1 RLAGR
6 EREKSASYYTPEVLT
21 QCLVKYALKELLK
34 DKTSDDILKLAICE
48 PAMGSAA
55 FLNEAV
61 NQLAEAYIE
70 LKQKESGVL
79 VSHEDRPQELQKVK
93 MFLADRCVYGIDL
106 NPVAVEL
113 AEVSLWLNTIY
124 KGAFVPW
131 FRAQLFNG
139 NSLIGARRQ
148 VYPIVQLQATKTPDR
163 WWENAP
169 MRVKPGKAAAP
180 KSHVYHF
187 LTGDPGMASYPDKVI
202 KGLAPDEIKE
212 LKAWNKDFNKPYT
225 TSEIETLT
233 RITSVIDK
241 LWRKQIN
248 HLRSVRGRTT
258 DALSIYGRTE
268 DVAEAST
275 TIREKD
281 DIFDQLYRTV
291 GGDNASPYARLKF
304 AMDYWCALWFWPI
317 RDAEL
322 LPSRSEF
329 FFDMDLILEGTV
341 ESVSSAQMTM
351 FEVTELDLMADEIR
365 DTYSGYAW
373 NDIGKVNLNDMCR
386 LNPRLAMSRQ
396 IAQQQHFF
404 HWELEF
410 ADIFAD
416 KGGFDLILGNP
427 PWIKLEWKEL
437 SVLSDKNPMF
447 TVKELTATQTSLQRE
462 ESLKDK
468 VAEDL
473 YFSEYESMLG
483 IQNFLNSQQ
492 NYSELK
498 GQSSNLYKC
507 FLPQAWSFGLPMGI
521 MAFLHPD
528 SIYDDPGGET
538 LRKIVNSRLRF
549 HFQFANEKILFQEIG
564 HRIKFSIN
572 IYSYLQQ
579 TGFDSISNLYDPST
593 IDQCFD
599 DSIVGNV
606 PGIKDN
612 TGAWN
617 INGHP
622 SRVINVRKKDLLMFS
637 KLLDGSNEWSSAR
650 LPAIHAR
657 EMIDAL
663 RLFSTQQTYIDS
675 NNLEVFSS
683 EIWNETNAQK
693 NNTIVRSVNFPDSIN
708 KAVFSGPH
716 VSVANPIFKCSR
728 SKCELKSDFDCI
740 DLTIIPEDYLQR
752 CNYQPKM
759 SLEVYRKMIPITS
772 WGELYTKEYRISM
785 RRMIDP
791 STERTLSP
799 AIIPPGIC
807 HIDTIQSVCIR
818 GLTGY
823 ASGLLSSIP
832 YDFFIKTTG
841 KSHANF
847 DILSKLPIPLESST
861 RYEIVARSLL
871 LNCLTKYYSDLWK
884 AEWNE
889 SFLSYQWSKTDPRL
903 SPDKFSTLSP
913 DWTWHT
919 PLRTDF
925 ERYQALVELDVLSAM
940 ALGMTLDQLK
950 TIYRIQFPVMQ
961 NYETDTW
968 YDQNGRIVFT
978 INRSLTGVGFY
989 RTEWDKIKNASTGAF
1004 TREITD
1010 DTLPGGPIKRVIE
1023 YVAPF
1028 DRCDRVK
1035 DFETAWKFFEAKY
1048 KPSKKQ
1054 KS

>member
-34 DKTSDDILKLAICE
+34 DKTSDDLLKLAICE

-70 LKQKESGVL
+70 LKQKESGIL

-148 VYPIVQLQATKTPDR
+148 VYPIEQLKAAKTDR

-169 MRVKPGKAAAP
+169 VRVKPGKAAAP
-180 KSHVYHF
+180 KNHVYHF

-225 TSEIETLT
+225 TCEVETLT
-233 RITSVIDK
+233 RITGVIDK

-268 DVAEAST
+268 DVTEAST

-373 NDIGKVNLNDMCR
+373 NDIGKVNIDDMCR

-427 PWIKLEWKEL
+427 PWVKLSWNEQA
-437 SVLSDKNPMF
+437 VLSDKNPMF
-447 TVKELTATQTSLQRE
+447 SVKDLTATLTSLQRA
-462 ESLKDK
+462 ESLKDT
-468 VAEDL
+468 AMEEL
-473 YFSEYESMLG
+473 YFLEYESMLG
-483 IQNFLNSQQ
+483 FQNFLGSQQ
-492 NYSELK
+492 NYNELK
-498 GQSSNLYKC
+498 GQKPNLYKC
-507 FLPQAWSFGLPMGI
+507 FLPQAWSFDNPKGVS
-521 MAFLHPD
+521 AFLHPEG
-528 SIYDDPGGET
+528 IYDDPGGGS
-538 LRKIVNSRLRF
+538 LRIKVYNNLRF
-549 HFQFANEKILFQEIG
+549 HFQFINEKKLFLEVG
-564 HRIKFSIN
+564 HHMKFSIN
-572 IYSYLQQ
+572 IYSAEQGLF
-579 TGFDSISNLYDPST
+579 FDSISNLFEPST
-593 IDQCFD
+593 IEQCY
-599 DSIVGNV
+599 DSSVSGDV
-606 PGIKDN
+606 PGIKDEN
-612 TGAWN
+612 NDWN
-617 INGHP
+617 AKGHP
-622 SRVINVRKKDLLMFS
+622 SRVNHVTRKELLAFS
-637 KLLDGSNEWSSAR
+637 KLLDGSNVWQEAR
-650 LPAIHAR
+650 LPAVHANAL
-657 EMIDAL
+657 IDVL
-663 RLFSTQQTYIDS
+663 NLFSIQQTYIGSPKIEAFCSIMWEETRDQNS
-675 NNLEVFSS
+675 NIISRNVS
-683 EIWNETNAQK
+683 
-693 NNTIVRSVNFPDSIN
+693 FPDSIN
-708 KAVFSGPH
+708 NAIYSGPH
-716 VSVANPIFKCSR
+716 IAVANPIFKCSR
-728 SKCELKSDFDCI
+728 SKCELNSDYDCV
-740 DLTIIPEDYLQR
+740 DLSTISDGYLQR
-752 CNYQPKM
+752 FNYQPGISIDDYIK
-759 SLEVYRKMIPITS
+759 LVPVTS
-772 WGELYTKEYRISM
+772 WSSKYTNEYRIAQ
-785 RRMIDP
+785 RRMVN
-791 STERTLSP
+791 SYAERCLFS
-799 AIIPPGIC
+799 AIIPPGTC
-807 HIDTIQSVCIR
+807 HIHTVLSISIR
-818 GLTGY
+818 NLIGY
-823 ASGLLSSIP
+823 VSGLMASIP
-832 YDFFIKTTG
+832 YDFFIRLTG
-841 KSHANF
+841 KSDVVF
-847 DILSKLPIPLESST
+847 DTLSKLPLPLESIT
-861 RYEIVARSLL
+861 RNEIVARSLL

-884 AEWNE
+884 SEWSE
-889 SFLSYQWSKTDPRL
+889 SFTTYQWSKTDPRL
-903 SPDKFSTLSP
+903 SQGKFSSLTP

-919 PLRTDF
+919 PLRSDF

-978 INRSLTGVGFY
+978 INRGLTGVGFQ
-989 RTEWDKIKNASTGAF
+989 RSEWEKMQNASSGTFTRKIK
-1004 TREITD
+1004 D
-1010 DTLPGGPIKRVIE
+1010 DTMPGGPVERIIE

-1035 DFETAWKFFEAKY
+1035 DFETAWKFFESKY